1 MGCPARPWLWSP
13 SCHPSLSSSS
23 CDCNSAREITITEH
37 IHQLYN
43 GFKLSHVCTK
53 HLWQCLSYSILLTRC
68 SKVTSVH
75 IRVLKSKPVLYR
87 KKSHVLTTSL
97 IIPTLELAVSSN
109 LVEGGDLAKLGV
121 ITRGGGSLP
130 FSGNLYISP
139 NYLRFLCSP
148 VVLRMKSI
156 HLYPPPWQP

>member
-1 MGCPARPWLWSP
+1 MRLQF
-13 SCHPSLSSSS
+13 SLGYNHHRAFTS
-23 CDCNSAREITITEH
+23 TIQWTKTQPCMYKTSLAMS
-37 IHQLYN
+37 QL
-43 GFKLSHVCTK
+43 F
-53 HLWQCLSYSILLTRC
+53 HLAYLMLESDQF
-68 SKVTSVH
+68 SVH
-75 IRVLKSKPVLYR
+75 IRVVKQKPVLYR
-87 KKSHVLTTSL
+87 KKSYVLTTSL